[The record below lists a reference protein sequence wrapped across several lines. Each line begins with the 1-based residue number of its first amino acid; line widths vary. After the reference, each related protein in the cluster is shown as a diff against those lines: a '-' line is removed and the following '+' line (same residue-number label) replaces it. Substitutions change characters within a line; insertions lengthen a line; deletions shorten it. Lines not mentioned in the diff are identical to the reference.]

1 MNTGGDAAE
10 LRAALRAVA
19 DPGTLLE
26 ADADAAPFLSDH
38 RRQYQGRALAVALP
52 RSVAEISRLLAWCNA
67 RRVGVV
73 PQGGNTGYCGGAT
86 PDESGRQLVI
96 GLQRLNRIRDINPA
110 DFSMTVE
117 AGCLLAAVQQAAAA
131 AGRFFPLELGSSGSC
146 QIGGN
151 PAPHARGLKV
161 LRFRMARH
169 LTLGIETA
177 LSPGRVF
184 HRPRSLPQ
192 DNTPYELRRL

>member
-1 MNTGGDAAE
+1 MDAKDLRSRLSVLLGSDCLLTDDAAIE
-10 LRAALRAVA
+10 PFLTDHRKLYRGRAAAVA
-19 DPGTLLE
+19 
-26 ADADAAPFLSDH
+26 
-38 RRQYQGRALAVALP
+38 VP
-52 RSVAEISRLLAWCNA
+52 RTVEQISRLLAFCSDN
-67 RRVGVV
+67 RVGVV

-86 PDESGRQLVI
+86 PDESGEQLVI

-151 PAPHARGLKV
+151 LATNA
-161 LRFRMARH
+161 
-169 LTLGIETA
+169 
-177 LSPGRVF
+177 
-184 HRPRSLPQ
+184 
-192 DNTPYELRRL
+192 